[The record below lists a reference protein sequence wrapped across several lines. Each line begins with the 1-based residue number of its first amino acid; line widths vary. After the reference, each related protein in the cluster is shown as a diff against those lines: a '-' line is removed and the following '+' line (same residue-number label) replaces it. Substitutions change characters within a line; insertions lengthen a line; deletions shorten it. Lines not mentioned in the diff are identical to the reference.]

1 MVPPSAACIAKGNTE
16 DINMSLTVIGAGV
29 GRTGTLS
36 LRAAL
41 ETLLGAPCYH
51 MFEVRDHPEH
61 IPLWHAAARNE
72 AVDWQALL
80 GPYNAAVDWP
90 ASAFWPEIAAAFPD
104 ALILL
109 SSRDAEGW
117 WKSASNTIFPAS
129 RQAEGEWRSMIDAMF
144 ESRFTLN
151 IGDKDAS
158 IAAYEAHNRRVRDEV
173 PAARLLE
180 WHPGDGWAPLCAALK
195 LPIPALP
202 FPHVNSTEEFRAK
215 VLKPA
220 S

>member
-1 MVPPSAACIAKGNTE
+1 
-16 DINMSLTVIGAGV
+16 MSLRLIGAGV

-51 MFEVRDHPEH
+51 MFEVREHPEH

-72 AVDWQALL
+72 PVDWQGLL
-80 GPYNAAVDWP
+80 GPYAAAVDWP

-104 ALILL
+104 AVILL

-117 WKSASNTIFPAS
+117 WKSASETIFPATQ
-129 RQAEGEWRSMIDAMF
+129 RVDNDWRRMIDAMF

-151 IGDKDAS
+151 ITDKAAS
-158 IAAYEAHNRRVRDEV
+158 IAAYEAHNRKVRDEA
-173 PAARLLE
+173 PAARLVE
-180 WHPGDGWAPLCAALK
+180 WHPGDGWGPICKALQ
-195 LPIPALP
+195 LPVPDLP

-215 VLKPA
+215 VLAERK
-220 S
+220 